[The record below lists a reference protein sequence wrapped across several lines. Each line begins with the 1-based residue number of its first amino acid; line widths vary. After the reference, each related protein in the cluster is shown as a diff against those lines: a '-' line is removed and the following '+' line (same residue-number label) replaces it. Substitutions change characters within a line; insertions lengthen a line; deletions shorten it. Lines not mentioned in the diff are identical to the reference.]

1 MAHIRRGSF
10 KMALKI
16 KLLQVGC
23 GNMGRAILSA
33 WAEQGLLDISWVVQ
47 PSLSARDLFKP
58 YPQINF
64 VSSQA
69 EIPSDFRPEILVFA
83 NKPQASDLVPKYAHY
98 RDAIF
103 VSLMAGVSLE
113 WLHSHLGQDAQIA
126 RLMPNLAARHKASMS
141 LLASDTR
148 YFHVQA
154 LGEALGKILWVDRE
168 EMLEFATPI
177 SGSGPAYYFLLTEA
191 LIAAA
196 VKLGFEQSQAELLA
210 TQTLVGS
217 AITVEREGHPDKLRK
232 AVSSPGGVTLEA
244 LKVLNTPDD
253 FVHKVEQAVEAAIKH
268 AKRLAEPKQVR

>member
-1 MAHIRRGSF
+1 MGV
-10 KMALKI
+10 KI

-33 WAEQGLLDISWVVQ
+33 WAEQGLLDTSWVVQ

-69 EIPSDFRPEILVFA
+69 EIPSDFGPEVLVFA

-98 RDAIF
+98 RKAIF
-103 VSLMAGVSLE
+103 VSLMAGVSIE
-113 WLHSHLGQDAQIA
+113 WLRAHLGQDAKIA
-126 RLMPNLAARHKASMS
+126 RLMPNLAARYRDSMS
-141 LLASDTR
+141 IVASDAR
-148 YFHVQA
+148 YSQVQA
-154 LGEALGKILWVDRE
+154 MGEALGKILWVECE

-196 VKLGFEQSQAELLA
+196 VKLGFDQASAELLA

-253 FVHKVEQAVEAAIKH
+253 FVQKVEQAVGAAIKH
-268 AKRLAEPKQVR
+268 AKRLVQPKQVG

>member
-1 MAHIRRGSF
+1 MGV
-10 KMALKI
+10 KI

-33 WAEQGLLDISWVVQ
+33 WAEQGLLDSSWVVQ
-47 PSLSARDLFKP
+47 PSLSARDLFKA

-69 EIPSDFRPEILVFA
+69 EIPSDFKPEVLVFA

-98 RDAIF
+98 RSALFI
-103 VSLMAGVSLE
+103 SLMAGVSSQ
-113 WLHSHLGQDAQIA
+113 WLREHLGQDAKIA
-126 RLMPNLAARHKASMS
+126 RLMPNLAARHRASMS
-141 LLASDTR
+141 LLLSETK
-148 YFHVQA
+148 YLEVQEM
-154 LGEALGKILWVDRE
+154 GKALGKVLWVERE

-191 LIAAA
+191 LILAA
-196 VKLGFEQSQAELLA
+196 VKLGFDPSSAELLA

-253 FVHKVEQAVEAAIKH
+253 FIHKVEQAVMAAINH
-268 AKRLAEPKQVR
+268 AKRLVQAKQVG